1 MKSEEFATAA
11 EEILRKYEEDLRQ
24 TPQSPVNHA
33 EGDVLVH
40 TRMVCDALKGLPEYK
55 QLNQRQQHIVYVAAL
70 LHDIG
75 KIHTTKFI
83 DDDWHTPHH
92 APTGSNMV
100 RELLWREYGLCGS
113 KEPIEIREAICL
125 LIRYHSFPPVA
136 IERNNPQLLLHRI
149 AANGLLVPDFSIRL
163 LCLLCKADMLGRK
176 CDDQQE
182 VLDKIALCE
191 ELAKEEGCF
200 DGCYPFPSFYTRR
213 AFLVGRDVW
222 KDQELYDDCWGE
234 VILISGLP
242 GTGKDTWIKH
252 NVPDLPMISLDDIRR
267 ANKISP
273 TASQGK
279 VANIAREQAK
289 EYLRQHQS
297 FVWNA
302 TNITVQMRDS
312 LVSLFETY
320 HAHVRIVYLE
330 TDWQT
335 LLERNRSREDAV
347 PQPAIE
353 EMMGKMTLPEAY
365 EARNVEWRS
374 V

>member
-1 MKSEEFATAA
+1 MKSEELTAAA
-11 EEILRKYEEDLRQ
+11 EEILRRYEEGLRQ
-24 TPQSPVNHA
+24 TPQSPVYHA

-40 TRMVCDALKGLPEYK
+40 TLMVCDALKGLPEYK

-75 KIHTTKFI
+75 KMHTTKFI
-83 DDDWHTPHH
+83 DGDWHTPHH
-92 APTGSNMV
+92 APTGSNMA

-113 KEPIEIREAICL
+113 KELMEIREAICL

-136 IERNNPQLLLHRI
+136 IERENPQLRLHRM
-149 AANGLLVPDFSIRL
+149 AANGLLAPDFSIRL

-182 VLDKIALCE
+182 VLDKIVLCE
-191 ELAKEEGCF
+191 ELAKEEGCYE
-200 DGCYPFPSFYTRR
+200 GCYPFTSAQTQR
-213 AFLVGRDVW
+213 AFLAGRDVW
-222 KDQELYDDCWGE
+222 KDQKLYDDSWGE
-234 VILISGLP
+234 VVLMSGLP
-242 GTGKDTWIKH
+242 GTGKDTWIKQ

-273 TASQGK
+273 TEAQGK

-289 EYLRQHQS
+289 EYLRQHQP

-302 TNITVQMRDS
+302 TNITPQMRES

-330 TDWQT
+330 TKWLT

-347 PQPAIE
+347 PQLVIE
-353 EMMGKMTLPEAY
+353 EMMGKMTLPETS
-365 EARNVEWRS
+365 EARKVEW
-374 V
+374 VVV

>member
-1 MKSEEFATAA
+1 MIDWNNIEQTA
-11 EEILRKYEEDLRQ
+11 LGRYEEELRQ

-40 TRMVCDALKGLPEYK
+40 TRMVCDALKRLPEY
-55 QLNQRQQHIVYVAAL
+55 QELNQRRQHIVYVAAL

-75 KIHTTKFI
+75 KIHTTKYI
-83 DDDWHTPHH
+83 DGDWHTPHH
-92 APTGSNMV
+92 APTGSNMA

-113 KEPIEIREAICL
+113 KELMEIREAICL
-125 LIRYHSFPPVA
+125 LVRYHSFPPVA
-136 IERNNPQLLLHRI
+136 IERENPQLRLHRM

-163 LCLLCKADMLGRK
+163 LCMLCKADMLGRK

-182 VLDKIALCE
+182 VLDRITLCE
-191 ELAKEEGCF
+191 ELAKEEGCN
-200 DGCYPFPSFYTRR
+200 DGCYLFPSSYTQR
-213 AFLVGRDVW
+213 AFLAGRDVW

-234 VILISGLP
+234 VVLMSGLP
-242 GTGKDTWIKH
+242 GTGKDTWIQQ
-252 NVPDLPMISLDDIRR
+252 NMPDLPMISLDDIRR
-267 ANKISP
+267 ANKIPP
-273 TASQGK
+273 TAAQGR

-302 TNITVQMRDS
+302 TNITAQMRES
-312 LVSLFETY
+312 LISLFETY
-320 HAHVRIVYLE
+320 HANVRIVYLE
-330 TDWQT
+330 TEWQT

-347 PQPAIE
+347 PQSVIE
-353 EMMGKMTLPEAY
+353 DMLGKMTLPEAC
-365 EARNVEWRS
+365 EARKVEWRS